1 MTDVRCTEIG
11 VMSVDGVIDREG
23 QDIHV
28 RSPVCRLFI
37 SLVAQS
43 VDQGTPMVVYMSF
56 IMSKNDSGE
65 IADNDIVIS
74 GIAGYFPESL
84 NVDQLKEKLFNNGK
98 FITLCDSPNWNRGHL
113 DIPKLIG
120 RLPKRN
126 QFDSSFFGI
135 HSQQTSTL
143 DPMTRNMIERSFEA
157 IIDSGQLTLSKAAA
171 SGGRNSNLCSGL
183 AVSGVTVTRLETR
196 FPRRKGDETNDS
208 NNKTIHISFRCCS
221 RGTSFEDMINF
232 LEHQARFP
240 RCRGGE
246 THDSNIKTMHISF
259 RCCSRALSLKLHFP
273 SDAIH
278 ARRSTQCVGRNAL
291 ST

>member
-28 RSPVCRLFI
+28 RSPVCRLFT

-98 FITLCDSPNWNRGHL
+98 VYFAPVARYAAETW
-113 DIPKLIG
+113 
-120 RLPKRN
+120 
-126 QFDSSFFGI
+126 
-135 HSQQTSTL
+135 TL
-143 DPMTRNMIERSFEA
+143 DVR
-157 IIDSGQLTLSKAAA
+157 
-171 SGGRNSNLCSGL
+171 
-183 AVSGVTVTRLETR
+183 ETR
-196 FPRRKGDETNDS
+196 KVEAMGTEFVSCHEEKQDEERRCLGKSWGS
-208 NNKTIHISFRCCS
+208 
-221 RGTSFEDMINF
+221 G
-232 LEHQARFP
+232 
-240 RCRGGE
+240 
-246 THDSNIKTMHISF
+246 
-259 RCCSRALSLKLHFP
+259 
-273 SDAIH
+273 
-278 ARRSTQCVGRNAL
+278 ST
-291 ST
+291 